1 MKKLSLSNAGL
12 KNIAYL
18 TMLID
23 HFFVVIFMQMIRQYS
38 AAGYETDIMSRVYSA
53 GRAVGR
59 VSFVLFAYLTVEGFI
74 HTRSRIKYMLRLM
87 LFAVVSEVPFDL
99 AFAGQ
104 VVEFG
109 SQNIFFTLL
118 ISVLVLT
125 VWEWIEKSVRMMRCT
140 EAQRDIYRHMCI
152 VVFRSMQIGV
162 VLLGCSAAYFLRT
175 DYKYMGVMLI
185 FTFYILR
192 NYPFYVKIVPVA
204 CVMFLGIWSINLQR
218 YWGIYTIAYLF
229 RFSMRELYGL
239 FAFVPIALY
248 DGTKGRQLPKVV
260 CYGFYPVHLLALRG
274 IARMISGM

>member
-1 MKKLSLSNAGL
+1 MRKLSLSNAGL

-23 HFFVVIFMQMIRQYS
+23 HFFAVIFMQMIRQYS
-38 AAGYETDIMSRVYSA
+38 ASGYETDMMRRVYSM

-59 VSFVLFAYLTVEGFI
+59 ISFVLFAYLTVEGFI
-74 HTRSRIKYMLRLM
+74 HTRSRLKYMLRLG

-99 AFAGQ
+99 AFARQ
-104 VVEFG
+104 VIEFD

-125 VWEWIEKSVRMMRCT
+125 LWEWVEKSVQMMRRT
-140 EAQRDIYRHMCI
+140 GARREVYWHICI
-152 VVFRSMQIGV
+152 VVFRTVQIGV
-162 VLLGCSAAYFLRT
+162 ILLGCSVAYFLRT
-175 DYKYMGVMLI
+175 DYKYMGVLLI
-185 FTFYILR
+185 FTLYILR

-218 YWGIYTIAYLF
+218 YWGIYSATYLF
-229 RFSMRELYGL
+229 RFSMRELFGL

-248 DGTKGRQLPKVV
+248 DGTNGRQLPKVI
-260 CYGFYPVHLLALRG
+260 CYGFYPVHLLALCG
-274 IARMISGM
+274 IARMIAGM